1 VQVRETLGMGA
12 MIDLRAGAFRIY
24 DKAFHARGFL
34 YCASVNQGMNG
45 HIAQFVKG
53 AHILTALAVL
63 ALLVAAVPS
72 ILLLPT
78 DAGPAKTEI
87 VGPVNIAA
95 PSLVDL
101 KAEIAMLSNE
111 LRVIANDRSQLQRIG
126 SPKIDQLSDTVG
138 QLQRELERLQK
149 AETVPLAT
157 PKP

>member
-1 VQVRETLGMGA
+1 MVGEPRQA
-12 MIDLRAGAFRIY
+12 FLRMAGTFRTY
-24 DKAFHARGFL
+24 DKAFHARGLL

-53 AHILTALAVL
+53 AHVLTALAVL

-78 DAGPAKTEI
+78 DAAPAKTEI

-101 KAEIAMLSNE
+101 KTEIATLGNE
-111 LRVIANDRSQLQRIG
+111 LRVIANDRSQLQHMG
-126 SPKIDQLSDTVG
+126 SFDAKIDLLSDAVG

-149 AETVPLAT
+149 AATVPPAT
-157 PKP
+157 SKP